1 MERRFEGILANP
13 LWLVLLVAVVI
24 GFPVLA
30 LGEVAGNDARS
41 RLRAADAN
49 AAALGVDRAAAAIS
63 DQLRRVRVQVIA
75 ATQPPVTGKLPPLA
89 AAVQAGDRAQT
100 QQQLDTLAA
109 ALVAS
114 LGGSTLGDMFVLD
127 AKQVIGAIRA
137 VGGGTSG
144 GGRLFNPG
152 DTDKTGR
159 PYAGVTSASVP
170 LVTTQIYRISGNSIS
185 STAGT
190 PWIAMVARLADP
202 VSKVAFGS
210 LVTEMNPTRFGQ
222 ELRSQ
227 VPAVDEAYLVDEQG
241 RLIVRATRPFTLD
254 PNFFQDLSA
263 EPSVAAAFR
272 GTSST
277 EQVTDPFARG
287 QRLASSARI
296 ADVNWRLINMSLPT
310 VASVELDTALGQQRI
325 VRFGLVAVLL
335 AASYL
340 LSRSTRRT
348 LRQRR
353 ALADAN
359 VRIEQANAAKSQFL
373 ANMSHEL
380 RTPLNAIIGFADVLG
395 QKMFGELNAKQTEYV
410 SDIVGSGRH
419 LLLLINDILD
429 LAKVEAGRMVLE
441 PAVFSL
447 RETLGTGVTMVRE
460 RAATHRIALS
470 LDVAPDVDV
479 ITVDERKVKQIVFN
493 LLSNAVKFTPD
504 GGRITISATRT
515 AAEVQVAVRDSGV
528 GIAPGDQAALFNEFA
543 QTDDGRRAAEGTGL
557 GLTLTKRLVE
567 LHGGRIWVES
577 QVGSGSTFTFALP
590 LLAEQHAP

>member
-1 MERRFEGILANP
+1 MERRFEGILASP

-24 GFPVLA
+24 GLPVIA
-30 LGEVAGNDARS
+30 LGEVAGSDART
-41 RLRAADAN
+41 RLRVAEAN
-49 AAALGVDRAAAAIS
+49 AAVLGADRAAAGIA
-63 DQLRRVRVQVIA
+63 DQFRRVRGQVIA
-75 ATQPPVTGKLPPLA
+75 ATQAPITGKLPPLA
-89 AAVQAGDRAQT
+89 AAVRAGDRAQT
-100 QQQLDTLAA
+100 QQQLDTLGA
-109 ALVAS
+109 ALETS
-114 LGGSTLGDMFVLD
+114 LGALRLGDIFVLD
-127 AKQVIGAIRA
+127 ATQVIGAIVA
-137 VGGGTSG
+137 VGGGTGSSG
-144 GGRLFNPG
+144 GGNPLG
-152 DTDKTGR
+152 SADRTGR
-159 PYAGVTSASVP
+159 PYAGVTSASTPVV
-170 LVTTQIYRISGNSIS
+170 LTQIYRISGDSVS

-190 PWIAMVARLADP
+190 PSIAMVAQLADP
-202 VSKVAFGS
+202 VSKEVFGS
-210 LVTEMNPTRFGQ
+210 LVVTMNPTRFGQ
-222 ELRSQ
+222 DLRSQ
-227 VPAVDEAYLVDEQG
+227 VPAVDEAYLVDERG

-254 PNFFQDLSA
+254 PNFFQNLSA
-263 EPSVAAAFR
+263 EPSVAAALA
-272 GTSST
+272 GTVST
-277 EQVTDPFARG
+277 EQVTDPFGRG

-296 ADVNWRLINMSLPT
+296 ADVNWRLINLSLPT
-310 VASVELDTALGQQRI
+310 VASVELDTALGQQRV

-335 AASYL
+335 VASYL

-359 VRIEQANAAKSQFL
+359 IRIEQANAAKSQFL

-395 QKMFGELNAKQTEYV
+395 QKMFGELNAKQAEYV

-441 PAVFSL
+441 PAAFSL

-460 RAATHRIALS
+460 RAASHGIALS

-479 ITVDERKVKQIVFN
+479 ITADERKVKQIVFN

-504 GGRITISATRT
+504 GGRITIVATRT
-515 AAEVQVAVRDSGV
+515 AGEVQVSVRDSGV

-590 LLAEQHAP
+590 LLVERR